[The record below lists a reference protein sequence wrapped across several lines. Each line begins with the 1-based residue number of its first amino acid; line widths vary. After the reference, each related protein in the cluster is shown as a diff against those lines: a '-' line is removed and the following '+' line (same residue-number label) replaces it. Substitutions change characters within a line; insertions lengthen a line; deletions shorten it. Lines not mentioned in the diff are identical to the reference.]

1 MPPTVEAKKCAVSII
16 ICTYNRV
23 HSLYRTLK
31 SLSAMSGPASFAWEV
46 LVVDNNSKDDT
57 NNTVAL
63 FSREASIDVRYVFE
77 ERQGLNYARNAGV
90 KQAKGDLLFF
100 LDDDVEVTANW
111 LTEMKKAFDTY
122 PVVGVG
128 GRVLIKREL
137 QKPRWWHEEYD
148 GALGKFDNGDK
159 IILSDDTYSS
169 IIGIGANLSFKRS
182 VFEQYGFFLTN
193 LDRRKRKLLMG
204 GDIEFAQRLK
214 AAGAL
219 TMYYPAALVYHCPEV
234 TRFTKLYLRRWYFR
248 IGEWEAQKSAL
259 AGNEGSPLLHA
270 PKWRYRLAA
279 EQLVKTFSFFL
290 TWQQGKRF
298 YQELQFVSSL
308 GYFFGL
314 LKSSLRMLSL
324 PDKY

>member
-1 MPPTVEAKKCAVSII
+1 MQSTTEAKRCAVSII
-16 ICTYNRV
+16 ICTYNRA
-23 HSLYRTLK
+23 HSLHRTLK
-31 SLSAMSGPASFAWEV
+31 SLSAMSGSAPFVWEV
-46 LVVDNNSKDDT
+46 LVVDNNSRDDT
-57 NNTVAL
+57 SNTVTL
-63 FSREASIDVRYVFE
+63 FSREASINVRYVFE
-77 ERQGLNYARNAGV
+77 DRQGLNHARNAGV
-90 KQAKGDLLFF
+90 KEAKGDLLFF
-100 LDDDVEVTANW
+100 LDDDVEVTVHW

-128 GRVLIKREL
+128 GRVLLKREL
-137 QKPRWWHEEYD
+137 QKPSWWNEEYD
-148 GALGKFDNGDK
+148 GALGKFDNGDE
-159 IILSDDTYSS
+159 IILSDNTYAS

-234 TRFTKLYLRRWYFR
+234 SRFTKLYLRRWYFR

-259 AGNEGSPLLHA
+259 TINKSLPLFRAH
-270 PKWRYRLAA
+270 KWRYRLAA
-279 EQLVKTFSFFL
+279 EQLVKTFSFFF
-290 TWQQGKRF
+290 TWQHGKGF
-298 YQELQFVSSL
+298 YQELQFLSSL